1 MSKKETENVSNGE
14 FRIEKKKKLKNK
26 KVSTRCATN
35 EEIIAYCMNN
45 NLMYALMLWLEI
57 DLNVSILRSGIIKS
71 YKTALGTDGYY
82 FVSLDPNKK
91 TLIKDIDMTTT
102 EYKEYMKSLTS
113 ELSVYLTESESK
125 PVSARRMFGRY
136 VYAKQNGKK
145 LKDIDMEAF
154 IYHIKRFEDKQ
165 KDDIKIEG
173 GP

>member
-1 MSKKETENVSNGE
+1 MSKKETENISNGE

-35 EEIIAYCMNN
+35 EEIVSYCMNN

-57 DLNVSILRSGIIKS
+57 DLGISILRSGIIKS
-71 YKTALGTDGYY
+71 YKTALGTDRYY

-91 TLIKDIDMTTT
+91 TLIKDVDMSAQD
-102 EYKEYMKSLTS
+102 YKEYLQTLTT
-113 ELSVYLTESESK
+113 ELCVYLTESESK
-125 PVSARRMFGRY
+125 PVSARKMFGRY

-154 IYHIKRFEDKQ
+154 IYHIKRFEDK
-165 KDDIKIEG
+165 KNENIKREG
-173 GP
+173 GA